1 MKHLRAICVSRN
13 HKWIV
18 CGSFDGASVWDG
30 EMDEKLVT
38 VEGGN
43 KALAVDVSPDS
54 TRFAT
59 GTDKSEVSIWSITA
73 GERLVGPLQHDNNV
87 NGTKFSPSGEK
98 IATACYRG
106 SIRIFDSRNGDKL
119 VTIDTQTPNI
129 GAITPLAWSSD
140 GQRVFATSND
150 DKIRSFDL
158 STGDS
163 QLAALQMPS
172 LVHSLALAPNCKFI
186 ATFASQSISFLDAS
200 TLAQTGPVVE
210 DNGQIESIAIS
221 QDSSYVATGRGD
233 GRIAI
238 RNLSQIL
245 PDLYGPFDVS
255 ICAFIVPAC
264 WTSPTLTN
272 CVGLY
277 SSGRTRRTNF
287 DIRWPRRQ
295 TT

>member
-1 MKHLRAICVSRN
+1 MFHPDGKHLLGGDGDAVRRWRLSDGREVGKQTEMKHLRAICVSRN

-106 SIRIFDSRNGDKL
+106 SIHIFDSRNGDKL
-119 VTIDTQTPNI
+119 VTID
-129 GAITPLAWSSD
+129 
-140 GQRVFATSND
+140 
-150 DKIRSFDL
+150 RSEEH
-158 STGDS
+158 T
-163 QLAALQMPS
+163 
-172 LVHSLALAPNCKFI
+172 V
-186 ATFASQSISFLDAS
+186 
-200 TLAQTGPVVE
+200 
-210 DNGQIESIAIS
+210 
-221 QDSSYVATGRGD
+221 
-233 GRIAI
+233 
-238 RNLSQIL
+238 
-245 PDLYGPFDVS
+245 
-255 ICAFIVPAC
+255 
-264 WTSPTLTN
+264 
-272 CVGLY
+272 
-277 SSGRTRRTNF
+277 
-287 DIRWPRRQ
+287 
-295 TT
+295 